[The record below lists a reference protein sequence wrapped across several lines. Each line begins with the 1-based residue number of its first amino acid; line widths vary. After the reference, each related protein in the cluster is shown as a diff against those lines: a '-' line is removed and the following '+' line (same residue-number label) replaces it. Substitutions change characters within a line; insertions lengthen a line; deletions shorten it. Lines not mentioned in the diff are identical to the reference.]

1 MSERQNGPRHQS
13 ADSNGG
19 LVVLGAC
26 LLAGLWIA
34 GNKLADAALEVKA
47 LERTVVVKGLAER
60 EVPADIAIWPITF
73 RVASNDLE
81 TLFTTIQRNNE
92 VVQSF
97 LADYGFEAEEISVA
111 PPEVVDVL
119 AQQYGN
125 ASEVN
130 FRYRAGS
137 TVTVYSADVAAVRR
151 AMADTVEL
159 GKRGVATAGQDYEN
173 RTQFLFTGLSALK
186 PEMIQDATTKAR
198 AVARKFAEDS
208 DSRLGKIRRARQGQ
222 FSISDRDS
230 KTPHIK
236 KVRVVSTIEYYL
248 VD

>member
-1 MSERQNGPRHQS
+1 MSEKQTSTRHHS
-13 ADSNGG
+13 ADNNGG

-73 RVASNDLE
+73 RVASNELE
-81 TLFTTIQRNNE
+81 TLFATIQRNNA
-92 VVQSF
+92 VVEAF
-97 LADYGFEAEEISVA
+97 LAGHGFDEDEISVA

-125 ASEVN
+125 TNQVN

-137 TVTVYSADVAAVRR
+137 TVTVYSSDVTAVRR
-151 AMADTVEL
+151 AMADTVAL

-208 DSRLGKIRRARQGQ
+208 DSRLGKIRRASQGQ